1 MSDARPRSV
10 RGAGSHPDVA
20 RHRPLSTRVRIF
32 LLYARA
38 LVHEFRWTL
47 VTVALAILFGGFLFS
62 ITPHKGLSGARPDV
76 LMSLYGAWTALYG
89 QALFNPPETWYL
101 EILGG
106 VYPLLGFLVL
116 GEGVVRFAL
125 LMTSRRRG
133 EREWM
138 LVMASTLRDHVVLCG
153 LGHLGSRILERLE
166 ADGADVV
173 VIEHDAASRFA
184 AEAKERGTVIL
195 VADMRDDRVLEEAG
209 VRHARC
215 IVAATNDDMA
225 NLEVALDARRLNPS
239 IRVLIRFFD
248 QRIGAKI
255 QDAFDIDE
263 AFSSASIAAPIIA
276 KKALAPRSEAPSAN

>member
-10 RGAGSHPDVA
+10 RGVVSHPDVA
-20 RHRPLSTRVRIF
+20 RHRPLPTRVRIF

>member
-1 MSDARPRSV
+1 
-10 RGAGSHPDVA
+10 VA